1 MESLI
6 LNHPESWR
14 FAAYAII
21 FAALFIEGEAVIFIA
36 FYLVHQ
42 GYLDFFD
49 TTFFVLSGVFL
60 NDVFWYYLGSFAIG
74 EKLPFLRHISRF
86 ISVIDANLKRNPI
99 LTLVVSKFAYG
110 FYRLTLM
117 RTRYSG
123 ISLKNFIKINF
134 SISLIWIIL
143 IMGLSYAL
151 SESILYFK
159 EYIKF
164 AETGLALAIFIFI
177 LASVAISRFSEK
189 TLQER
194 LKNQQNYM

>member
-21 FAALFIEGEAVIFIA
+21 FAALFIEGEAVIFVA

-49 TTFFVLSGVFL
+49 TAFFVLSGVFL
-60 NDVFWYYLGSFAIG
+60 NDIFWYYLGSFANG
-74 EKLPFLRHISRF
+74 EKLPFLRHLSRF
-86 ISVIDANLKRNPI
+86 MAIIDTNLKKNPV
-99 LTLVVSKFAYG
+99 LTIIVSKFAYG

-117 RTRYSG
+117 RVRYAG
-123 ISLKNFIKINF
+123 ISLKNFIKIN
-134 SISLIWIIL
+134 IPVSLTWIIA

-151 SESILYFK
+151 SESILYLK
-159 EYIKF
+159 KYIKF
-164 AETGLALAIFIFI
+164 AETGLAVAILVFI
-177 LASVAISRFSEK
+177 LASIAISRFSEK
-189 TLQER
+189 ALGKTP
-194 LKNQQNYM
+194 